1 MESGVRD
8 LEFGVMGTEVNVRS
22 SIETSGRGGRTIM
35 DTEIHRRID
44 EKLAG

>member
-22 SIETSGRGGRTIM
+22 SIETPSRGVRAMM
-35 DTEIHRRID
+35 DTDIYREID
-44 EKLAG
+44 KKLAG